1 MKENNVNKNNFESLD
16 QLLKEGKIS
25 ILTLQRVKTAKSYIE
40 KKYDMKRIKDEK
52 KKKEWDLINEYLNNQ
67 KILSTNDKE
76 EIRETVKKKR
86 I

>member
-1 MKENNVNKNNFESLD
+1 MYENNENKNNSESLE

-52 KKKEWDLINEYLNNQ
+52 KKERMGLN
-67 KILSTNDKE
+67 K
-76 EIRETVKKKR
+76 
-86 I
+86 

>member
-52 KKKEWDLINEYLNNQ
+52 KRKNG
-67 KILSTNDKE
+67 T
-76 EIRETVKKKR
+76 
-86 I
+86 